1 MTSGIY
7 CIKNKK
13 TDQMYIG
20 LSKNIEKGCKQH
32 CKKSEQSIR
41 IDRIINQEDKNKVI
55 INYLHDQDLSW
66 RIL

>member
-1 MTSGIY
+1 MTSGVY

-13 TDQMYIG
+13 TDRMYIG
-20 LSKNIEKGCKQH
+20 LSKNIEERWKQY

>member
-1 MTSGIY
+1 MTSGVC

-13 TDQMYIG
+13 TDRMYIG
-20 LSKNIEKGCKQH
+20 LSKNIKERWKQH